1 MLQGILAVDSLAIQ
15 RSLTILE
22 VRYCEREKGELKGQL
37 AAHADKLQQ
46 TEKARDDQ
54 VARAKSLVSEL
65 FVLKAEHSHVVAGL
79 QR

>member
-1 MLQGILAVDSLAIQ
+1 MLQSILALVSLAIQ
-15 RSLTILE
+15 PGLTILE
-22 VRYCEREKGELKGQL
+22 DCFRETEKGELKGQL

-54 VARAKSLVSEL
+54 VARAKSLEAEL
-65 FVLKAEHSHVVAGL
+65 FVLKAQYSHVVVGL